1 MDIREL
7 VMAST
12 NNQMSARP
20 GYYSG
25 RGATLSDLNS
35 KLLNQIADAIKKEY
49 GDSAHDNYVKMVWA
63 MPSLSATAF
72 LTNLYALERAGWDL
86 SKAHIANDGNY
97 IESHAEAFG
106 LLAEVLSH
114 SSSSRSDQT
123 ESIRNGFRKV
133 S

>member
-7 VMAST
+7 VMVST

-25 RGATLSDLNS
+25 RGATTSDLNS
-35 KLLNQIADAIKKEY
+35 KFLNQIADAIKKEY
-49 GDSAHDNYVKMVWA
+49 GDQAHDNYVKMVWE

-72 LTNLYALERAGWDL
+72 LNNLYGLERAGWDL
-86 SKAHIANDGNY
+86 AKAHLSNDGNSF
-97 IESHAEAFG
+97 ESEGEAWG
-106 LLAEVLSH
+106 LMLEVLAH
-114 SSSSRSDQT
+114 SKTDRFDQT
-123 ESIRNGFRKV
+123 ESIRNGFRKA